1 MVFRRRYRHVKHVS
15 DDVLR
20 QFIVEHLSRC
30 PAKEQSISYL
40 VSCIRDDEKYVPTRL
55 NDAESVFTSLGFKL
69 RRECNEY
76 GAILRTYVQLG
87 ANHGE
92 ESKETGRV
100 VGIKTVS
107 FEEVT
112 CKFPKSCE
120 WPECY
125 CSADEGS

>member
-1 MVFRRRYRHVKHVS
+1 MGRYHHRRVPTVPDEQVRA
-15 DDVLR
+15 
-20 QFIVEHLSRC
+20 FIVDYLKRC
-30 PAKEQSISYL
+30 PDNEQSISYL
-40 VSCIRDDEKYVPTRL
+40 ILWVREHDIRVPTRL
-55 NDAESVFTSLGFKL
+55 SDAEDTFTRLGFTL
-69 RRECNEY
+69 RRECNKY

-92 ESKETGRV
+92 ESRV
-100 VGIKTVS
+100 QVKQVS